1 MSVTIPKRLGEGG
14 AHIARK
20 SGSPDLLTILDSMV
34 GDMNTMR
41 TFCNSLRTAYNATLA
56 KLDADAG
63 VTDTNY
69 AATNPSPGALAALN
83 TIASSGF

>member
-1 MSVTIPKRLGEGG
+1 MASITTTFGHGG
-14 AHIARK
+14 TGLQPGH
-20 SGSPDLLTILDSMV
+20 GSPDLVTALRDIADDLATV
-34 GDMNTMR
+34 K

-69 AATNPSPGALAALN
+69 AATNPAPAAIGTLL
-83 TIASSGF
+83 TLKV